1 LTIAEVDCP
10 ESSQAYGKNAK
21 QFTSLQVLGKTIIY
35 YSTSSDRYG
44 RIIAKISGNQY
55 KLKTVNNSIGR
66 VLLMV

>member
-1 LTIAEVDCP
+1 M
-10 ESSQAYGKNAK
+10 GKMPS
-21 QFTSLQVLGKTIIY
+21 SLQVLGKTIIY